1 MPEKAALIAFRR
13 SLSKEGSEIWAG
25 QLLAPF
31 PGQNFQFETGRTR
44 FIGRGRGLKAPAAM
58 FGNLSNNPGPSLDP
72 ILSLRRDLV
81 LGPGERV
88 RFAVITAAAASRN
101 QIIRIIDKYRD
112 MEAADRAFEL
122 AWTHSQLG
130 LRYLRI
136 QNEDVQRFQ
145 ELASHMLYPNAG
157 LRPGAERLRRNV
169 LGQPGL
175 WAFGISGDLP
185 ICTVVIGDPIDL
197 GTVREVLQAHA
208 FWQERGLIADLVILN
223 SEPGGYDQPLQQRLL
238 KLIQI
243 HSVNTGVD
251 RPGGVFLRNIGQLSA
266 EELTLLLSAAH
277 VVLFAS
283 RGTLGRQLSSQAQT
297 GIYPAAFKSLSMTPD
312 VKGAP
317 LPIPE
322 LKYFNGAGGFAEDGR
337 EYVVYHEGDSQTPA
351 PWINVLANPVFGT
364 LADEAGQG
372 FAWFGNSQVNRL
384 TPGTTTR

>member
-208 FWQERGLIADLVILN
+208 FWQERDDKVQLGILATDLSVAGNAPASDRVRVYYVSL
-223 SEPGGYDQPLQQRLL
+223 SGAKQLL
-238 KLIQI
+238 KKAFPVEMCIDAYLLVVGRSMKTAFYNYKKEDSNDDIWFLLIC
-243 HSVNTGVD
+243 
-251 RPGGVFLRNIGQLSA
+251 
-266 EELTLLLSAAH
+266 LLI
-277 VVLFAS
+277 VVLLYIA
-283 RGTLGRQLSSQAQT
+283 
-297 GIYPAAFKSLSMTPD
+297 
-312 VKGAP
+312 V
-317 LPIPE
+317 
-322 LKYFNGAGGFAEDGR
+322 LKLHLF
-337 EYVVYHEGDSQTPA
+337 S
-351 PWINVLANPVFGT
+351 
-364 LADEAGQG
+364 
-372 FAWFGNSQVNRL
+372 
-384 TPGTTTR
+384 